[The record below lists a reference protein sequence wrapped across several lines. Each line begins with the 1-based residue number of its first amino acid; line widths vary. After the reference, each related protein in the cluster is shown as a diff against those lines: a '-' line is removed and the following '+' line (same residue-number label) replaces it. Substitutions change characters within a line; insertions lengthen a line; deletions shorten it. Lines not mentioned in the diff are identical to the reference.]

1 MKLSLRQSKKRVKK
15 GVLEIIVCILN
26 NPDLCFGSLVKIAI
40 RLTYTGSKTIVHK
53 YILIM

>member
-15 GVLEIIVCILN
+15 GVLEIILN

-53 YILIM
+53 Y